1 MSREIKV
8 AAVQMTASLAPV
20 SDRLP
25 RAQELVEKAAR
36 LGAQLVVLPELFS
49 TGYTYSRVN
58 HERAETI
65 SGKTATWMKTT
76 AARLGIHLA
85 GTFLLRDEDEIYN
98 SMLLYAPDGRMWRYD
113 KNYPWGWERG
123 YFRESDRITVA
134 HTDLGDLGMMICWD
148 AAHPSLW
155 RRYAGRVDMML
166 VCSSPPDISEASF
179 HFLTGERITIQN
191 LGPVRPFIE
200 GAART
205 VFTQTIPKQAAWL
218 GVPAL
223 NTSGAGFITTW
234 LPKGRATLL
243 AFAAGA
249 PRLLR
254 LIRLADHLVMT
265 APMFEHTGIYA
276 AGGKLLS
283 RVEGRASQGVAI
295 ADVVLPVKRPQPEG
309 RQPIINISLV
319 AYFISDVLLRGLTVP
334 VYRQGLR
341 QAWGKSMAP
350 LPAATRRRRLMAG
363 VLAIFGVVVGV
374 LLGLRMRRKI

>member
-1 MSREIKV
+1 MSPEIKV

-25 RAQELVEKAAR
+25 RAQELVEKAAH

-65 SGKTATWMKTT
+65 SGPTAAWMKAT

-85 GTFLLRDEDEIYN
+85 GTLLLRDEDEIYN
-98 SMLLYAPDGRMWRYD
+98 SMLLYAPDGRVWRYD
-113 KNYPWGWERG
+113 KNFPWGWERG

-179 HFLTGERITIQN
+179 HFLNGERITLQHMG
-191 LGPVRPFIE
+191 LLRHFIE
-200 GAART
+200 GVARC

-218 GVPAL
+218 GVPAI
-223 NTSGAGFITTW
+223 NTTGAGFITTW

-243 AFAAGA
+243 AFALGA

-265 APMFEHTGIYA
+265 APMLEHSAIYTSD
-276 AGGKLLS
+276 GVLVS
-283 RVEGRASQGVAI
+283 QVEGRASQGVAL
-295 ADVVLPVKRPQPEG
+295 ADVILPVKRPQPEG
-309 RQPIINISLV
+309 HQPIIDISVV
-319 AYFISDVLLRGLTVP
+319 AYFISDVFLRWLNVP

-341 QAWGKSMAP
+341 QAWGKGMAP
-350 LPAATRRRRLMAG
+350 LPAAVRRRRIMAG
-363 VLAIFGVVVGV
+363 VLAALGLVVGLV
-374 LLGLRMRRKI
+374 LGLRLGRKK